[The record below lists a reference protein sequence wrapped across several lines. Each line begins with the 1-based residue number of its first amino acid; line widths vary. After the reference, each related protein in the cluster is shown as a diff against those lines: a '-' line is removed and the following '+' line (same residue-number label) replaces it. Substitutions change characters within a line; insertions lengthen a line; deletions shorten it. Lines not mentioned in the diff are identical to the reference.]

1 MRLVKDIGDRL
12 AAAVALVIGSPLFVA
27 LAVWILVTMG
37 RPVFFVQERAGRD
50 GVPFRMYKF
59 RTMVNDAIGVGQRMG
74 LTKDPFGLVENGRFM
89 RRTSLDELPQLI
101 NVVRGQMS
109 MVGPRPDVLPQ
120 VANYTAA
127 DRKRLDVKPGITGW
141 AQVNGREN
149 LTWPQRF
156 ELDRWYVANWS
167 LWLDLR
173 ILWLTVT
180 TLGRD
185 EPPVLVDELNIA
197 RLQSVDGG

>member
-74 LTKDPFGLVENGRFM
+74 LTKDPFGLVENDPRITPAGRFM

-101 NVVRGQMS
+101 
-109 MVGPRPDVLPQ
+109 
-120 VANYTAA
+120 
-127 DRKRLDVKPGITGW
+127 
-141 AQVNGREN
+141 
-149 LTWPQRF
+149 
-156 ELDRWYVANWS
+156 
-167 LWLDLR
+167 
-173 ILWLTVT
+173 
-180 TLGRD
+180 
-185 EPPVLVDELNIA
+185 
-197 RLQSVDGG
+197 